1 MFTLSG
7 DLGQRSYLN
16 IQEKPISEGGEKMKN
31 EMFLYRVSYMY
42 IFIVF
47 MIPHLRQDVSCV
59 AASLTAHSL
68 LYWTP
73 SEDILS
79 KDTNPHSCSYLLAF
93 CVTHFPLLSP
103 LSPTL

>member
-47 MIPHLRQDVSCV
+47 MIPH
-59 AASLTAHSL
+59 
-68 LYWTP
+68 
-73 SEDILS
+73 
-79 KDTNPHSCSYLLAF
+79 
-93 CVTHFPLLSP
+93 
-103 LSPTL
+103 